1 MLLREGSK
9 SREKSKIPNPPSS
22 NLIFYPNI
30 CHEKC
35 FFLQIKICLSIEAE
49 YFKKILVKNHIKYLE
64 ASLTKLTELL
74 DSQSLISAHLAIK
87 SDTETTGSPL
97 IKTIRLYNSN
107 YICQT
112 ITKYSL
118 ANNKQVKFVE

>member
-1 MLLREGSK
+1 MK
-9 SREKSKIPNPPSS
+9 NV
-22 NLIFYPNI
+22 
-30 CHEKC
+30 